1 MKKNDPKQRHRRCPM
16 LRKILNIMKLTTLLF
31 FVALFHVSANSYSQT
46 RLSLKFENETL
57 ESVFSKIEANSDFS
71 IFYKND
77 LIKDSKEITG
87 DYKDAS
93 VNEIL
98 DQVLKSENLSYT
110 IKGKLIMIV
119 PEINPRESNSEQ
131 QKSVSGKVSDGT
143 GTALVGVSVVIKGTS
158 SGTITDVNGNFSL
171 SNVKASDVLKFS
183 FIGMR
188 TQEIPV
194 AGKDIINVK
203 LSDETIGVDEVVVVG
218 YGTQKKTSLIGSVSS
233 VNSTELVKAPL
244 SNVSQALVGKL
255 PGLVTRQSSGQ
266 PGNDGVD
273 MYIRGFGSLNSNAP
287 MILVDGVE
295 RSFNNLDPSEIESVT
310 ILKDA
315 SASAVYG
322 VRGANGVILVTTK
335 RGKESKPVIT
345 YTTSYTL
352 SSNTRMPTYLNG
364 EEYVKWYNYA
374 DEINGRQHTFP
385 DAVVNK
391 ITNGDPDGIY
401 GNTDWIKLMIK
412 KSAPTQQHN
421 LSLNGGNKDV
431 KYFVSLGYLNQDGII
446 DRVDYSRYNIRSN
459 LDAKVNEEITMS
471 LNVSGNVASSHNP
484 QISNFDGNGN
494 SVSTNLMNQII
505 TAHPYIN
512 AQTSS
517 GKYLATSI
525 LTGNN
530 PLAARDLS
538 GFNNTDNTGVQTS
551 LSMMYDA
558 PFLKGLSFKMVGS
571 YDKNYYHSKSF
582 YTPYTVWAV
591 NPTTT
596 SSTLQ
601 EVDAPYG
608 TVALL
613 SEGYTQSSRWTA
625 QQFITYQHVFNK
637 KHALDALL
645 VAEQSEYKGTSLGA
659 YARNFDLND
668 IAEFVFA
675 KENPTKPT
683 GGSTTTHRVGWVGRV
698 NYTYDNRYLMEVSA
712 RVDASTNFP
721 ENLRYGL
728 FPSGSFGWR
737 VSEEDFF
744 KRIKPVVT
752 NLKLRTSYGVL
763 GNDVTNGSYDYM
775 RFVTINGPV
784 ANFGGDNVNGIYTTS
799 YPNKNLTWEKSST
812 ANAGVDLELW
822 NGKIGLEFDWFYK
835 VTRDILTTIGGTYP
849 PSIGGYYSNTVNSGK
864 VDNRG
869 FELVLTHRNKI
880 GEFDYSVRG
889 SVSWA
894 HNRILNMD
902 QSADTP
908 EYLSLIGHSMGAK
921 TGLIAQGLF
930 ATDRQATTSPVVNSS
945 ARAGDIIYKDIN
957 GDGKV
962 TYEQDVT
969 IIGRSSLPE
978 LNYGFNFSST
988 WRNLDFSFLIQGA
1001 AICDNALMGWYDG
1014 IGWDDTQFTRP
1025 FYGGGNTPKY
1035 LVEGAWSPT
1044 NQNGKYP
1051 RLDNQWR
1058 ANNNWASTLWIVN
1071 GAYARLKNVQMGYSI
1086 PKHLATRLGF
1096 ETRFSVA
1103 ATNVFTLSSFKYL
1116 DPEAPN
1122 VSNGY
1127 YPQQRTFSLGAQ
1139 ITF

>member
-1 MKKNDPKQRHRRCPM
+1 MKKNSKTGIDWRRCV
-16 LRKILNIMKLTTLLF
+16 LKKSLFVMKLTALIILVSTFSLL
-31 FVALFHVSANSYSQT
+31 ASESYSQEQ
-46 RLSLKFENETL
+46 RISLNIKNEPIKDVL
-57 ESVFSKIEANSDFS
+57 LKIENSSDFFF
-71 IFYKND
+71 IYNNELVD
-77 LIKDSKEITG
+77 VDRNV
-87 DYKDAS
+87 S
-93 VNEIL
+93 VNAENQKIKNVL
-98 DQVLKSENLSYT
+98 ADIFKDQQVEFQVTDRK
-110 IKGKLIMIV
+110 IV
-119 PEINPRESNSEQ
+119 ISPVEKMNAPTQE
-131 QKSVSGKVSDGT
+131 KVSGKVADVSGNP
-143 GTALVGVSVVIKGTS
+143 LPGVSVSIKGTTN
-158 SGTITDVNGNFSL
+158 GTITDANGNYSINWVSKNSAL
-171 SNVKASDVLKFS
+171 LFS
-183 FIGMR
+183 FIGMK
-188 TQEIPV
+188 TQEILV
-194 AGKDIINVK
+194 SGKTSINVV
-203 LSDETIGVDEVVVVG
+203 LLDETIGIEEVVVVG
-218 YGTQKKTSLIGSVSS
+218 YGTQKKASLIGSVAS
-233 VNSTELVKAPL
+233 VNSTELVKAPMA
-244 SNVSQALVGKL
+244 NISQALVGKL
-255 PGLVTRQSSGQ
+255 PGLITRQSSGQ

-273 MYIRGFGSLNSNAP
+273 MYVRGFGSLNSNSP

-335 RGKESKPVIT
+335 RGKESKPVI
-345 YTTSYTL
+345 SYTASYSL
-352 SSNTRMPTYLNG
+352 SSNTRMPEYLNG

-374 DEINGRQHTFP
+374 DEINGRGHTFS
-385 DAVVNK
+385 DAVINK
-391 ITNGDPDGIY
+391 VTKGDPDGIY
-401 GNTDWIKLMIK
+401 GSTDWVNLMIK
-412 KSAPTQQHN
+412 KTAPMQQHN
-421 LSLNGGNKDV
+421 LSLSGGNKDV

-446 DRVDYSRYNIRSN
+446 KGVDYSRYNLRSN
-459 LDAKVNEEITMS
+459 LDAKVTNELS
-471 LNVSGNVASSHNP
+471 LALNVSGNVADSHNP

-505 TAHPYIN
+505 TAAPYIN
-512 AQTSS
+512 AQTSG
-517 GKYLATSI
+517 GKYLATSL

-538 GFNNTDNTGVQTS
+538 GFNNTDNTGIQTS
-551 LSMMYDA
+551 LSMKYDA
-558 PFLKGLSFKMVGS
+558 PFLKGLSFKVVGS

-596 SSTLQ
+596 SSNLT

-613 SEGYTQSSRWTA
+613 TEGYNQTTRWTT
-625 QQFITYQHVFNK
+625 QQFITYQNTFNK
-637 KHALDALL
+637 KHAVDALL
-645 VAEQSEYKGTSLGA
+645 VAEQSEYKGTQLGA

-668 IAEFVFA
+668 ISEFAFA

-683 GGSTTTHRVGWVGRV
+683 GGTVTTHRAGWVGRF
-698 NYTYDNRYLMEVSA
+698 NYTYDNRYLAEFSA

-721 ENLRYGL
+721 KNLRYGF
-728 FPSGSFGWR
+728 FPSGSLGWR
-737 VSEEDFF
+737 VSEEGFF
-744 KRIKPVVT
+744 QSLKGTIT
-752 NLKLRTSYGVL
+752 NLKLRSSYGVL

-784 ANFGGDNVNGIYTTS
+784 ANFGGNNANGIYTTS
-799 YPNKNLTWEKSST
+799 YPNKDLTWEKSYT
-812 ANAGVDLELW
+812 ANGGLDLELW
-822 NGKIGLEFDWFYK
+822 NGKLGVEFDYFYK
-835 VTRDILTTIGGTYP
+835 VTRDILTTVGGTYP

-869 FELVLTHRNKI
+869 FELVLSHKNKI
-880 GEFDYSVRG
+880 GEFAYMTRG
-889 SVSWA
+889 SISWA

-902 QSADTP
+902 QSVDIP
-908 EYLSLIGHSMGAK
+908 EYQSLIGRSMGAK
-921 TGLIAQGLF
+921 TGLIYQGLF
-930 ATDRQATTSPVVNSS
+930 QTDRQATTSPVVNSS

-957 GDGKV
+957 GDGKI

-969 IIGRSSLPE
+969 VIGKSSLPE
-978 LNYGFNFSST
+978 LNYSFNFSST
-988 WRNLDFSFLIQGA
+988 WKNFDFSFLIQGA

-1025 FYGGGNTPKY
+1025 FYNGGNTPKY

-1044 NQNGKYP
+1044 NTNGEYP

-1071 GAYARLKNVQMGYSI
+1071 GAYARLKNVQLGYSL
-1086 PKHLATRLGF
+1086 PKAIAGKLGF
-1096 ETRFSVA
+1096 DARLSVA
-1103 ATNVFTLSSFKYL
+1103 ATNVLTISSFKYL

-1127 YPQQRTFSLGAQ
+1127 YPQQRTFSLGAS